1 MCKDK
6 FNTFIYQYPNF
17 RHAKHKL
24 QMIDY
29 YKISL
34 EILAQ
39 ILREEK
45 YDHWANWMLEDIK
58 LWENEKSVK
67 HHLHAYGGM
76 GSFNDI
82 VVEGNDNEGVWKNR
96 IFGSIQTLA
105 YSLASG
111 DSLDTILG
119 IILNQNRINQISGW
133 RCRDCGDARIN
144 NRAIDLYIASFFVP
158 KLLVECIQK
167 GQLKK
172 VTDISKWLDSEDITN
187 KRQSLKAEIEK
198 ANIDLNTDND
208 WLWICPKCGSKE
220 VCAYRWIVL
229 ENNAELVEADDNL
242 VIKKQY

>member
-6 FNTFIYQYPNF
+6 FNTFTYQYPNF
-17 RHAKHKL
+17 RHTKHKL

-39 ILREEK
+39 ILKEEK
-45 YDHWANWMLEDIK
+45 YEHWANWMLEDIE
-58 LWENEKSVK
+58 LWKNKKSVE

-82 VVEGNDNEGVWKNR
+82 VIGGNDNEGIWKSR
-96 IFGSIQTLA
+96 IFGSVQTLA

-119 IILNQNRINQISGW
+119 VISTQYHINEISGW

-144 NRAIDLYIASFFVP
+144 DRDIDLYIASFFIP
-158 KLLVECIQK
+158 KLLVEYIQK
-167 GQLKK
+167 GQLKE
-172 VTDISKWLDSEDITN
+172 VADIGKWLNSEDITN
-187 KRQSLKAEIEK
+187 KRQSLKAQIEK
-198 ANIDLNTDND
+198 ASIVLNTDNN
-208 WLWICPKCGSKE
+208 WLWICPKCGSKK
-220 VCAYRWIVL
+220 VCVYRWIVL
-229 ENNAELVEADDNL
+229 ENDAGFISGDDNL
-242 VIKKQY
+242 AIN